1 MHQYIRIMHRYMIN
15 PFHQKFTY
23 LTVCIDAYSHVS
35 MHKAVLC
42 SNSFCFSAYIK
53 DVVTALCE
61 HEFFEGKTIEHK
73 IKSSV
78 AAIVGEH
85 IET

>member
-1 MHQYIRIMHRYMIN
+1 MLNSI
-15 PFHQKFTY
+15 HQKLTY

-35 MHKAVLC
+35 MHKSVLC
-42 SNSFCFSAYIK
+42 SNSFCFSAYIRH
-53 DVVTALCE
+53 VVTAVKND
-61 HEFFEGKTIEHK
+61 EFFEGKTIEHK